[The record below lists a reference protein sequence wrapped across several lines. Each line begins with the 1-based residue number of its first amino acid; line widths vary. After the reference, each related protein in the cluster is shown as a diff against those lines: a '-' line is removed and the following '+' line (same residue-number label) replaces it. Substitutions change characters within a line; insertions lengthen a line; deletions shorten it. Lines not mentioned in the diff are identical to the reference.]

1 MDRHHGFKPLAVSSD
16 TMGQDGV
23 TAGIAWHFTQ
33 AMLPEVVNAADYPAL
48 REFSA
53 RAEQL
58 PEFAAAPHSEKVYQ
72 AP

>member
-1 MDRHHGFKPLAVSSD
+1 LRQASHMKQELGKAVD
-16 TMGQDGV
+16 
-23 TAGIAWHFTQ
+23 F
-33 AMLPEVVNAADYPAL
+33 PAL

-58 PEFAAAPHSEKVYQ
+58 PEFAAAPHSDKVYQ